1 MNREEEEEEEEAEEG
16 KKKKIM
22 KDWKGILTHSWLG
35 HFIHEN

>member
-22 KDWKGILTHSWLG
+22 KDWKRDFNTQLARTFHT
-35 HFIHEN
+35 

>member
-22 KDWKGILTHSWLG
+22 KDWKRDFNTQLDRTCHT
-35 HFIHEN
+35 